1 MKVFLLKIIPGI
13 ILLAIWQYLANE
25 NKEILFLF
33 SSPLHILTLLF
44 KEIQTSAMWHN
55 IGVTFTEA
63 FLGLIFGTILGTI
76 FGLLIWLNET
86 LRKISE
92 PYLTILGAIP
102 IFALAP
108 MLIVWFGIGLFSK
121 IIMAAFSVFLVALS
135 QSYEGTKIATEKY
148 TVFAKSLGV
157 PRRVMMLK
165 IILPGSSQWILSGIK
180 MNIGLALLGAFIGEF
195 VSSTAGLG
203 FYILREGSLFN
214 IAGVWV
220 GIILLTFLSICL
232 NTILKLITKTF
243 MPWLKY

>member
-1 MKVFLLKIIPGI
+1 MKNFLLKIIPGM
-13 ILLAIWQYLANE
+13 ILLISWQYLASQ
-25 NKEILFLF
+25 NKDISFLF
-33 SSPLHILTLLF
+33 SSPSQIIILFF

-55 IGVTFTEA
+55 VGVTLIEA
-63 FLGLIFGTILGTI
+63 FLGLLVGTFFGTI

-121 IIMAAFSVFLVALS
+121 VIMAAFSVFLVALS
-135 QSYEGTKIATEKY
+135 QSYDGTKNATEKY
-148 TVFAKSLGV
+148 TIFAKSLGV
-157 PRRVMMLK
+157 PRRIMMIK
-165 IILPGSSQWILSGIK
+165 IILPASLQWILSGIK

-232 NTILKLITKTF
+232 KNLLRFITKSF
-243 MPWLKY
+243 MPWLNY